1 MEDGHHLDQVQG
13 AEEADQHD
21 QLRVK
26 EWKEDDQMQLAPVE
40 VRAVVQEGLEVEG
53 LVRNQD
59 EESLEVRVVPCSVPH
74 SERAAGHLEE
84 AEEVLQVFQDAVGSF
99 VAEGG
104 QRIHCV
110 AVVDEGR
117 SQTLLRRAGDQSYEH
132 QVAELEV

>member
-13 AEEADQHD
+13 EEEAAQHD

-26 EWKEDDQMQLAPVE
+26 EWKEDDQMQLALVE
-40 VRAVVQEGLEVEG
+40 VRAVFQEGLEVEG

-74 SERAAGHLEE
+74 SERAVERLEE
-84 AEEVLQVFQDAVGSF
+84 AEEVLQVFQDVVGSF

-110 AVVDEGR
+110 AEVDEG
-117 SQTLLRRAGDQSYEH
+117 QTLLRRAVDQSYEH